1 MMRLKMK
8 QHQKRHIIVSKKVT
22 VSIPKKPSAK
32 TDAQSICLEELID
45 LYKGPKLFAE
55 RIGEKD
61 YTVINWKKLGAI
73 PLIKAGPVARK
84 LSITPLVL
92 NYKDVKTF
100 LGEAQSWKAV
110 VESVGFS
117 LRAKARILAAG
128 NPK

>member
-1 MMRLKMK
+1 M
-8 QHQKRHIIVSKKVT
+8 SKKVN
-22 VSIPKKPSAK
+22 VSLKKSSVK
-32 TDAQSICLEELID
+32 TDPQSICLEELID

-73 PLIKAGPVARK
+73 PLIKVGPVARK
-84 LSITPLVL
+84 LNITPLVL

-110 VESVGFS
+110 VDSVGFS